1 MSNKYIYDMKKHKY
15 MLKIK
20 PLYIYIYILA
30 AL

>member
-20 PLYIYIYILA
+20 PLYIYILA